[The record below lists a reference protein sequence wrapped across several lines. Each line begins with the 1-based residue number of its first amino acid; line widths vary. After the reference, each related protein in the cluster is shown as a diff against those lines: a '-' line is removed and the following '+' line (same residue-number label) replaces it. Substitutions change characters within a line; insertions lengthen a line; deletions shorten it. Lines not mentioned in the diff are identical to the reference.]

1 MSIYPSIGS
10 QDFYINSEGQV
21 IEPRYSL
28 LTNKYSKSN
37 TFLDSLITDHS
48 RFKSFTQN
56 TRLR

>member
-1 MSIYPSIGS
+1 MGS